1 MSTYERVARIIAENR
16 GIEADT
22 VTPETTFEQLS
33 FDSLDT
39 VELVMNFEAEFDI
52 SIEAPE
58 EGLKT
63 VQEAVDLIDSLL

>member
-22 VTPETTFEQLS
+22 ITPETTFEQLS

-39 VELVMNFEAEFDI
+39 VELVMNFEEEFDL

>member
-16 GIEADT
+16 GVEVESIS
-22 VTPETTFEQLS
+22 PSTTFEELS

-39 VELVMNFEAEFDI
+39 VELVMSFEEEFEI
-52 SIEAPE
+52 SIEVPE
-58 EGLKT
+58 EGMRT

>member
-39 VELVMNFEAEFDI
+39 VELVMHFEEEFDI

>member
-22 VTPETTFEQLS
+22 ITPETTFEQLS

-39 VELVMNFEAEFDI
+39 VELVMNFEEEFDL
-52 SIEAPE
+52 SIEVPE

>member
-39 VELVMNFEAEFDI
+39 VELVMNFEEEFDI

-58 EGLKT
+58 EGLKP
-63 VQEAVDLIDSLL
+63 VRKL

>member
-39 VELVMNFEAEFDI
+39 VELVMNFEEEFDI

>member
-16 GIEADT
+16 GVEAESIS
-22 VTPETTFEQLS
+22 PSTTFEELS

-39 VELVMNFEAEFDI
+39 VELVMSFEEEFDV
-52 SIEAPE
+52 SIEVPE
-58 EGLKT
+58 EGLRT

>member
-16 GIEADT
+16 GVEVESIS
-22 VTPETTFEQLS
+22 PSTTFEELS

-39 VELVMNFEAEFDI
+39 VELVMSFEEEFDI
-52 SIEAPE
+52 SIEVPE
-58 EGLKT
+58 EGMRT